1 MSKVIIIVNAQVDNG
16 KISPKEPI
24 AEKMAVAL
32 SKSIIKSNPCHE
44 IKIVGGAQI
53 WSKSLQID
61 DSDQDIVYCP
71 LTIKLP
77 DWFNFPAQH
86 IYCVCRDLEKRR
98 KWVEQNF
105 NYKTTH
111 DDLSLGD
118 LWLPI
123 IFDGENCIYSDFI
136 GEGVLPNYYQ
146 QPYDLPSEI
155 HHSLYTLA
163 QDLLLSIQAIPSVYL
178 LQFKM
183 LDNNIIFDR
192 LWPFPACPAIASINI
207 QKPDLFDYHW
217 DCLSNKSTIN

>member
-16 KISPKEPI
+16 KISPNAPI
-24 AEKMAVAL
+24 AEKMATAL
-32 SKSIIKSNPCHE
+32 SKSIIESNSCHK
-44 IKIVGGAQI
+44 IKIVGSAEL
-53 WSKSLQID
+53 WSKSLQIS
-61 DSDQDIVYCP
+61 DSDQDIIYCP

-86 IYCVCRDLEKRR
+86 IYYGCQDVEKRR
-98 KWVEQNF
+98 KWVQQHF

-111 DDLSLGD
+111 DNLLLGD

-123 IFDGENCIYSDFI
+123 IFDGENFTYGDVI

-155 HHSLYTLA
+155 HVLLQTLSKE
-163 QDLLLSIQAIPSVYL
+163 LLTSIHAIPSVYL
-178 LQFKM
+178 LQFKI

-192 LWPFPACPAIASINI
+192 LWPFPACPAIASINS
-207 QKPDLFDYHW
+207 QKADLFTYHW
-217 DCLSNKSTIN
+217 RCLSNKFAVN

>member
-16 KISPKEPI
+16 KISPNAPI
-24 AEKMAVAL
+24 AEKMATAL
-32 SKSIIKSNPCHE
+32 SKSIMESNPCHE
-44 IKIVGGAQI
+44 IKILGGAEL
-53 WSKSLQID
+53 WSKLLQID
-61 DSDQDIVYCP
+61 DSDQDIIYCP

-86 IYCVCRDLEKRR
+86 IYYGCQDVEKRR
-98 KWVEQNF
+98 KWVQQHF

-111 DDLSLGD
+111 DNLLLGD

-123 IFDGENCIYSDFI
+123 IFDGKNFTYGDVI

-155 HHSLYTLA
+155 HVLLQTLSKE
-163 QDLLLSIQAIPSVYL
+163 LLTSIHAIPSVYL
-178 LQFKM
+178 LQFKI

-192 LWPFPACPAIASINI
+192 LWPFPACPAIASINL
-207 QKPDLFDYHW
+207 QKADLFTYHW
-217 DCLSNKSTIN
+217 RCLTNQFTIN